1 MYTLFNYPSLELA
14 FSIQLYTNFGMG
26 AQAKVHV

>member
-14 FSIQLYTNFGMG
+14 LSIKLWTNFGMG
-26 AQAKVHV
+26 PQSEVHV

>member
-14 FSIQLYTNFGMG
+14 LSIQLQTNFGMG
-26 AQAKVHV
+26 PQAKVHV